1 MDSNPPPNSPY
12 SGLKRH
18 HANVSV
24 YAYSSSGP
32 ILSKEALYSHLN
44 LVSRSFAL
52 TIPLMPTPLKDYIS
66 LAYLICRIV
75 DTVEDDASAPTV
87 DKITWLSDFSFL
99 AGDEFEQHDVL
110 LGLRERALELT
121 RGGSG
126 EHDVALLSDLE
137 LVINLLLT
145 FPEEVKSVICHGVA
159 ILGHGMASS
168 LRKSLEAA
176 QIEILDDVDNYCYFV
191 AGVVGEM
198 LAELF
203 SLSDKKADKKD
214 LMELA
219 VSFGEGLQLTNIL
232 RDRAKDAERGVKFL
246 PASTRDELLDYV
258 ALTQGHLDDAIDF
271 ICTLSPKES
280 AGVRLFCLTNVAM
293 AMYLLRKV
301 ARNPLDPECNYRIS
315 RPNVKRLF
323 ILCRLAVR
331 ANWSVKTLS
340 FLLSLGMRRQRR
352 SARQLR
358 DKVSI
363 WDHSSTTN

>member
-1 MDSNPPPNSPY
+1 MDAYPPSNS
-12 SGLKRH
+12 KRKN
-18 HANVSV
+18 APATV
-24 YAYSSSGP
+24 YDYSSSGP
-32 ILSKEALYSHLN
+32 VLSQSALYDHLN
-44 LVSRSFAL
+44 KVSRSFAL
-52 TIPLMPTPLKDYIS
+52 TIPLMPDPLRDYIS

-75 DTVEDDASAPTV
+75 DTVEDDAKAATV

-110 LGLRERALELT
+110 LGLRQRALELT
-121 RGGSG
+121 QAGSN
-126 EHDVALLSDLE
+126 EYEVALIADLE
-137 LVINLLLT
+137 RAINLLLSL
-145 FPEEVKSVICHGVA
+145 PDEVKEVICHGVA
-159 ILGHGMASS
+159 ILGHGMASAQ
-168 LRKSLEAA
+168 RKSLEKA
-176 QIEILDDVDNYCYFV
+176 QIINLDDVDNYCYFV

-232 RDRAKDAERGVKFL
+232 RDRAQDSLRGVSFL
-246 PASTRDELLDYV
+246 PASTRDEVLDYV

-301 ARNPLDPECNYRIS
+301 ARNPLDPECNYKIS
-315 RPNVKRLF
+315 RANTKRLF

-331 ANWSVKTLS
+331 ANWSVHALS
-340 FLLSLGMRRQRR
+340 FILSLGMKSARR

>member
-1 MDSNPPPNSPY
+1 MDAYPPSNP
-12 SGLKRH
+12 KRKN
-18 HANVSV
+18 APASV
-24 YAYSSSGP
+24 YDYSSSGP
-32 ILSKEALYSHLN
+32 VLSQSALYDHLN
-44 LVSRSFAL
+44 KVSRSFAL
-52 TIPLMPTPLKDYIS
+52 TIPLMPAPLRDYIS

-75 DTVEDDASAPTV
+75 DTVEDDAQAPTV

-110 LGLRERALELT
+110 LGLRQRALELT
-121 RGGSG
+121 HAGSN
-126 EHDVALLSDLE
+126 ECDVALIADLE
-137 LVINLLLT
+137 RAINLLLS
-145 FPEEVKSVICHGVA
+145 FPEEVKEVICHGVA
-159 ILGHGMASS
+159 ILGHGMASAQ
-168 LRKSLEAA
+168 RKSLEEA
-176 QIEILDDVDNYCYFV
+176 QISNLDDVDNYCYFV

-203 SLSDKKADKKD
+203 SLSDN
-214 LMELA
+214 
-219 VSFGEGLQLTNIL
+219 T
-232 RDRAKDAERGVKFL
+232 FL
-246 PASTRDELLDYV
+246 PASSRDEVLDYV

-301 ARNPLDPECNYRIS
+301 ARNPLDPECNYKIS
-315 RPNVKRLF
+315 RANTKRLF

-331 ANWSVKTLS
+331 ANWSVHALS
-340 FLLSLGMRRQRR
+340 MFLSLGMKSARR

>member
-1 MDSNPPPNSPY
+1 MDAYPPSNP
-12 SGLKRH
+12 KRKN
-18 HANVSV
+18 APASV
-24 YAYSSSGP
+24 YDYSSSGP
-32 ILSKEALYSHLN
+32 VLSQSALYDHLKK
-44 LVSRSFAL
+44 VSRSFAL
-52 TIPLMPTPLKDYIS
+52 TIPLMPAPLRDYIS

-75 DTVEDDASAPTV
+75 DTVEDDAQASTV

-110 LGLRERALELT
+110 LGLRQRALELT
-121 RGGSG
+121 QAGSN
-126 EHDVALLSDLE
+126 ENDVALIADLE
-137 LVINLLLT
+137 RAINLLLS
-145 FPEEVKSVICHGVA
+145 FPEEVKEVICHGVA
-159 ILGHGMASS
+159 ILGHGMASAQ
-168 LRKSLEAA
+168 RKSLEEA
-176 QIEILDDVDNYCYFV
+176 QIINLDDVDNYCYFV

-232 RDRAKDAERGVKFL
+232 RDRAKDSERGVTFL
-246 PASTRDELLDYV
+246 PASSRDEVLDYV

-301 ARNPLDPECNYRIS
+301 ARNPLDPECNYKIS
-315 RPNVKRLF
+315 RANTKRLF

-331 ANWSVKTLS
+331 ANWSVHALS
-340 FLLSLGMRRQRR
+340 LVLSLGMKSARR